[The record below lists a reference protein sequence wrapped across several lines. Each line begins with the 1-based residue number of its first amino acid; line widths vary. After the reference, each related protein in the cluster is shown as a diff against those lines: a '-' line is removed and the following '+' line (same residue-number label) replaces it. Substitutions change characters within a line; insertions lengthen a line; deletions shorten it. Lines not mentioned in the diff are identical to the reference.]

1 MELDSAQRIVLK
13 ALGRGVL
20 RRSSHGWLVSTD
32 AADQLVSDRVV
43 RWLFGE
49 RYVETVPGV
58 STGPA
63 EYRLTERGGRAL
75 DFAHTRDRAIRDGT
89 ALSGARLDADPVLL
103 LLPATHSEEL
113 DWLLVVPLE
122 PTDVQRHR
130 RRLQAVGDVLGTSP
144 DRFEFMQFADEVYA
158 VPITPR
164 LAELDLLPAPE
175 RTHLF
180 LAEGLPDATDLGA
193 RRCTDRGVNYGMSWL
208 QWFGGFDREAP
219 LIIGSHL
226 PVDVFRDLLGRADTL
241 FASANDASAGVA
253 KPAGLRSSG

>member
-1 MELDSAQRIVLK
+1 MELDSAQRIALK

-20 RRSSHGWLVSTD
+20 RRSSHGWLVSTE

-63 EYRLTERGGRAL
+63 EYRLTEWGGRAL
-75 DFAHTRDRAIRDGT
+75 EVAQTRERSIRAGT
-89 ALSGARLDADPVLL
+89 ALSGASLAEVPVFL
-103 LLPATHSEEL
+103 LLPAAHSEEL
-113 DWLLVVPLE
+113 DWLLVVPLA

-130 RRLQAVGDVLGTSP
+130 RRLQAVADVLDTSP

-180 LAEGLPDATDLGA
+180 LADGLPDAIDLGA
-193 RRCTDRGVNYGMSWL
+193 RRCTDRGLNYGASWL

-219 LIIGSHL
+219 LVIGSHL
-226 PVDVFRDLLGRADTL
+226 PVDVFRDLLGRAETVLATAQDE
-241 FASANDASAGVA
+241 AAGGATAVGA
-253 KPAGLRSSG
+253 RQSG